1 MGMPNCWKSPS
12 VLRHGRLGHPP
23 LVVVGP
29 IPLVVVVDDSIPG
42 IRTIRTTTTTTRV
55 KALCRRHLLPAVTG
69 VLPVD
74 GIPEGLSATT
84 TTRARRMVPKGR
96 GTMGLGEMESLS
108 SRGEVVRRLTWR
120 DDVKRGRIERLN
132 VNKRLWH
139 LHL

>member
-1 MGMPNCWKSPS
+1 
-12 VLRHGRLGHPP
+12 
-23 LVVVGP
+23 VVVGP
-29 IPLVVVVDDSIPG
+29 IPLVVVVVDDSIPG

-69 VLPVD
+69 VLLVD
-74 GIPEGLSATT
+74 GIPEGLSATTTT